1 MKEISLRDLAANKE
15 VAITPEEGT
24 ALVLEDGKEI
34 AAKPLT
40 AEERA
45 RIDQIKNEIDLM
57 DSGATIQYGVGAQRN
72 ISEFSDRILTQVR
85 ANDSGEVGAMMT
97 DLMVKVKDMEIENL
111 DSNNFLDK
119 IPFLKSIGR
128 SLEKFTAK
136 YQTLETQIDRIETD
150 LDGQRVEIL
159 KDITMFDQLYQRNLQ
174 YFQDV
179 NLYIIAGEERIR
191 ELRETTLP
199 RLYEEAKGTGDPMD
213 AQLVRDFEDNVNRF
227 EKKVH
232 DLRLSKTVSMQTAP
246 QIKLI
251 QNNDKLLVEKIQT
264 VMLHT
269 IPLWKSQ
276 IVIAL
281 GLYRQQNALKTQ
293 KEVAKTTN
301 DLLLKN
307 SEMIKSNTIEVARE
321 SEKGIVEVETLK
333 KVNQDLIST
342 IEETL
347 KIQKEGKEKRMLAE
361 KELISI
367 ENELKQKLLQE
378 R

>member
-15 VAITPEEGT
+15 VAITPEECT

-150 LDGQRVEIL
+150 LDGQRVELL

>member
-97 DLMVKVKDMEIENL
+97 DLMVKVNDMEIENL

-150 LDGQRVEIL
+150 LDGQRVELL